1 MEKKRFLEGVYA
13 ESKDL
18 AMKELSHGKEI
29 GLFKF

>member
-1 MEKKRFLEGVYA
+1 MEKRGYLEGVYA

-29 GLFKF
+29 GFKF